1 MAEETDDD
9 VSLLNNNNDD
19 DDDEQLITPEDRQP
33 NVEAV
38 FVVTFDVKTGKI
50 KRKKNIFFSVYLM
63 NFQGNKIE
71 FQMPESE
78 QMSLMGVEN
87 KAIPSGSHHINQDFV

>member
-1 MAEETDDD
+1 
-9 VSLLNNNNDD
+9 
-19 DDDEQLITPEDRQP
+19 
-33 NVEAV
+33 
-38 FVVTFDVKTGKI
+38 
-50 KRKKNIFFSVYLM
+50 M

>member
-1 MAEETDDD
+1 MADETDDD
-9 VSLLNNNNDD
+9 VSLLNTTSNNDD

-50 KRKKNIFFSVYLM
+50 TRKKNPLFHCI
-63 NFQGNKIE
+63 
-71 FQMPESE
+71 
-78 QMSLMGVEN
+78 
-87 KAIPSGSHHINQDFV
+87 